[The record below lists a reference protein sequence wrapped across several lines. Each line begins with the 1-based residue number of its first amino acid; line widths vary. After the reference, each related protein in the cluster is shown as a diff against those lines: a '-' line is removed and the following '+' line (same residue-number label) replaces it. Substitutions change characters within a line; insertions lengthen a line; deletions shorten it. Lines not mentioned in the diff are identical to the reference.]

1 MNDSDVLG
9 RRLLIGAGGNQVE
22 VVVYLPKSDQHGSSY
37 CEFSLNGLAWS
48 GKRRRSY
55 GIDAIQ
61 AVYLALQSIGSDL
74 EAMRQAGEELSW
86 VGESQQGDLGF
97 PTIKLLSVPSG

>member
-1 MNDSDVLG
+1 MDDSDILG
-9 RRLLIGAGGNQVE
+9 TRLLIGPSGTQVE
-22 VVVYLPKSDQHGSSY
+22 AVIYFPKIDHHGSFY
-37 CEFSLNGLAWS
+37 CEFSLNGLVWS

-61 AVYLALQSIGSDL
+61 AVYLGLQSIGSDL
-74 EAMRQAGEELSW
+74 EAMRQGGEELSW

-97 PTIKLLSVPSG
+97 PTIKTLYTPVG